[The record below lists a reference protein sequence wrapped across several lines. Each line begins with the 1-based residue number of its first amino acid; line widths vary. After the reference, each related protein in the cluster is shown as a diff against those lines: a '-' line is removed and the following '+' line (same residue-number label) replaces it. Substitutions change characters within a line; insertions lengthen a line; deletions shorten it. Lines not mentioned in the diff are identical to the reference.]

1 MRFSVVGIGYDQRQ
15 VDSCLD
21 DLDARLAR
29 LADRAQAVAADA
41 TQLDLIR
48 QEADGLRDLLAARPV
63 PEVGNCPPV
72 RSDAET
78 EADAIRA
85 QARTELMA
93 AREEARLL
101 REQVY
106 AEAVQARR
114 DFEAALHARR
124 QREARVD
131 EVLRAVRLVP
141 ADTPTAAAGSP
152 GGVPATRGA
161 ANRSGHLPEEPAD
174 RRSSRVR

>member
-1 MRFSVVGIGYDQRQ
+1 MRFSVVGIGYDQHQ

-29 LADRAQAVAADA
+29 LADRARAGAADP

-48 QEADGLRDLLAARPV
+48 QEADRLRDLLGTGSEAARPQALD
-63 PEVGNCPPV
+63 
-72 RSDAET
+72 DAEA
-78 EADAIRA
+78 EAEAIRA
-85 QARTELMA
+85 RARTELMTA
-93 AREEARLL
+93 QEEARQL

-141 ADTPTAAAGSP
+141 VDTPTAAAGAA

-161 ANRSGHLPEEPAD
+161 ATRSGRLPEEPAD
-174 RRSSRVR
+174 RNSSRMR